1 MCGGTLRSLVEKNK
15 MIPSRKEIVLAVL
28 DDLLGEQFNRNKLAD
43 LREIEQTA
51 KRMADGIERRQKT
64 EA

>member
-1 MCGGTLRSLVEKNK
+1 